1 MFPPVTLPRSSQR
14 VIRHA
19 GADYQLQ
26 VAWPAS
32 PPPPGGYPVVY
43 LLDAHAGFATA
54 AESERARSHRTD
66 ATGVP
71 PTVVVGISLG
81 GERVD
86 KTRRTFD
93 FTRPGLAL
101 PESERQAGVAAPE
114 TGGAE
119 AMTDLLTNVVMP
131 TVESEHPIDTARRM
145 LFGHSLSGLFVV
157 EVLLADPFR
166 FGAFVAASPSLWWD
180 PDGIADRAA
189 ALVDRTRSEAPHVL
203 LTAGSFEE
211 TLPPRLVGRPE
222 APEILARRQRR
233 RMVGRIRDLARQLAP
248 LTAHGGSARAL
259 VFAGEDH
266 ASVLPL
272 TINEALRIW

>member
-14 VIRHA
+14 VLRHA

-32 PPPPGGYPVVY
+32 PPHPGGYPVVS
-43 LLDAHAGFATA
+43 LLDAHAGFVTA

-81 GERVD
+81 GERID

-101 PESERQAGVAAPE
+101 PESERQAGVAAPD

-119 AMTDLLTNVVMP
+119 AVTDLP
-131 TVESEHPIDTARRM
+131 
-145 LFGHSLSGLFVV
+145 
-157 EVLLADPFR
+157 AD
-166 FGAFVAASPSLWWD
+166 V
-180 PDGIADRAA
+180 
-189 ALVDRTRSEAPHVL
+189 RTP
-203 LTAGSFEE
+203 
-211 TLPPRLVGRPE
+211 
-222 APEILARRQRR
+222 
-233 RMVGRIRDLARQLAP
+233 
-248 LTAHGGSARAL
+248 
-259 VFAGEDH
+259 AGES
-266 ASVLPL
+266 AQ
-272 TINEALRIW
+272 